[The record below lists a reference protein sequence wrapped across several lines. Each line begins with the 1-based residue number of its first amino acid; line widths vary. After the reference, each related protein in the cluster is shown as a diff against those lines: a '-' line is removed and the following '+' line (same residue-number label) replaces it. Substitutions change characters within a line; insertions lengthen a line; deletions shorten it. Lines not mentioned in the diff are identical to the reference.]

1 LTLFKL
7 EQENILDWNWR
18 QVRFELGQ
26 ERQSLSLMRRLLS
39 WKKYWYAIEHGGEY
53 FNWGFKVIWDDFV
66 IQLDFMN
73 ELEDFQLLFDLFME
87 VDDHCVLL
95 HPPIIYSKEI
105 QFEEMKFGFLVLETF

>member
-1 LTLFKL
+1 
-7 EQENILDWNWR
+7 
-18 QVRFELGQ
+18 
-26 ERQSLSLMRRLLS
+26 
-39 WKKYWYAIEHGGEY
+39 
-53 FNWGFKVIWDDFV
+53 V